1 MLKYCLDRYKTQEIC
16 HKAVDAYL
24 PLLKFVPHWFVT
36 NMMLKDLDN
45 AISLN
50 GGIVFVNA
58 NSGNV
63 TFLVMMW
70 VLLMLIL
77 LILALMI
84 IILTMMILKLFF
96 TLDLSFSV
104 IDISHARHVKIMR

>member
-36 NMMLKDLDN
+36 NMMLKDLYN

-63 TFLVMMW
+63 TFFSNDVGLVN
-70 VLLMLIL
+70 VDLIN
-77 LILALMI
+77 IS
-84 IILTMMILKLFF
+84 
-96 TLDLSFSV
+96 LDDNNLDNDDPETIFYV
-104 IDISHARHVKIMR
+104 RFIV